1 MRLTALRTAA
11 ARRTGSRRAGGPY
24 FEINETGFELDDVTP
39 NPVPIERRGLRVE
52 SVGQEYTD
60 SKRIC
65 GFAAQKS
72 EKLAQVV
79 HGGLGREVEGRVGLE
94 YIKAKFLKHPHSP
107 QETINYE
114 NEEDV

>member
-1 MRLTALRTAA
+1 MDL
-11 ARRTGSRRAGGPY
+11 GD
-24 FEINETGFELDDVTP
+24 FEIGRN
-39 NPVPIERRGLRVE
+39 RGVNGDKLA
-52 SVGQEYTD
+52 
-60 SKRIC
+60 
-65 GFAAQKS
+65 FAAQKS